1 MRRFI
6 SFALAAAVVGPS
18 TVLAQVGNPWDMK
31 EWSIERGG
39 RSRDPYVAPDG
50 KVFFA
55 GQQGN
60 YVGMVD
66 PSNGAVKYYELEEST
81 NPHTVIVDDQGMVWY
96 AGNRNGRIGKLNPAN
111 GEIKTF
117 PTGEA
122 RDPHTMHFDGK
133 GNIWFSSQA
142 SSRIGR
148 LHMATGKVEL
158 INPLGE
164 QRANPY
170 GLDLDSQGRVFV
182 SLFATNKIAMVNPD
196 MTFKIF
202 STPFDSGRVRRNAV
216 TPDGLVWYV
225 DYTRGF
231 MGRLDPTTGQFK
243 EWPSPGGPGS
253 RPYAITADGNGRLW
267 FSETGPE
274 KKLIGFD
281 PKTEKFFANITVS
294 HNIRHMMFDP
304 KTGTM
309 WFGTDANTIGRV
321 GTRQIVQ

>member
-18 TVLAQVGNPWDMK
+18 PVLSQAGTPWDQK

-66 PSNGAVKYYELEEST
+66 PATGAVKYYELEENT

-122 RDPHTMHFDGK
+122 RDPHTMTFDGK
-133 GNIWFSSQA
+133 GNIWFSSQGA
-142 SSRIGR
+142 SRIGR
-148 LHMATGKVEL
+148 LNMASGKVEV

-170 GLDLDSQGRVFV
+170 GLDLDSQGRLFV
-182 SLFATNKIAMVNPD
+182 SLFATNKIAMVTPD
-196 MTFKIF
+196 MNFKIF
-202 STPFDSGRVRRNAV
+202 SVAEGGRVRRNAV
-216 TPDGLVWYV
+216 TPDGMVWYV
-225 DYTRGF
+225 DHQRGY
-231 MGRLDPTTGQFK
+231 MGRLDPNTGQYK
-243 EWPSPGGPGS
+243 EWASPGGPES
-253 RPYAITADGNGRLW
+253 RPYAITTDGSGRLW
-267 FSETGPE
+267 FSETGAE

-281 PKTEKFFANITVS
+281 PRTEKFFANITVS
-294 HNIRHMMFDP
+294 HNIRHMMFDK